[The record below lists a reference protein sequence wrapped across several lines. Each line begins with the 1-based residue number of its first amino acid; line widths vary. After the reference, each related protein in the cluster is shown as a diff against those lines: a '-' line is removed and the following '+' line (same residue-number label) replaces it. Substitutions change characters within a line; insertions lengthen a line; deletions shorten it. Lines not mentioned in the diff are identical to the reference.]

1 MKPRH
6 FLSTSLVACLLA
18 TASRAT
24 IFPYAEYHL
33 GEAGSLGASNK
44 PQDSTGNNHHI
55 PNVAGGESAT
65 VATTG
70 LSPNA
75 TGSTACLDTSNP
87 ANEGWYGEPNTYAT
101 LPTDNFAFGVFARA
115 AAIGNPTRGDV
126 FTLGDVAG
134 SHKLS
139 LEGTGWSSSAH
150 NVDWIAPAGGVPGSF
165 TPNTWVHLAI
175 VRSAG
180 VSTFYIDGV
189 AHGTFSGDAVHAAPH
204 ISVQPGGGEFGFFD
218 GQLDEARIV
227 TFTPGQSPE
236 SVIAALQGG
245 VVPTAFFELGVG
257 ATYNAANLSTDE
269 ESTFR
274 LGGAI
279 QDSVVITG
287 DGGLSV
293 AAGSAPKHIIHISQE
308 GGIPT
313 GSYPLIYYTGS
324 IGGLG
329 FDGLQ
334 LAPLPGRITGSLVN
348 NTVDSTIDLVI
359 SGSEAGDITWTGSGG
374 DIWNVEGNSN
384 WVFTNTTTPTKFFPG
399 DVVRFNDTAATNAV
413 TIAQTV
419 TPGAIYI
426 PANEDYSFNG
436 AGGIGGSAT
445 LEKSGTGTLTFTN
458 PNTHSGEIYID
469 AGTVRVGDGGSTGS
483 LGTGPMGLEGNLIV
497 NRSGTLNMP
506 NSIGGSGSIE
516 KLGDGRLV
524 MSGSSSFE
532 GTVTLTSGVIAS
544 GHANCLGSPGTGTT
558 VAAGATL
565 DAFSGGF
572 GNEPITING
581 TGVNAEGAIIN
592 TGAANQLD
600 GVKFLILGSDSSI
613 GGANRWDVR
622 GDDATIT
629 GGFTLTKIG
638 TGQVSIVNADV
649 SVPNI
654 VIDGGM
660 LSLERGANVDN
671 SSPGTITVNGTV
683 LGFGDFGIPIVC
695 TKPIL
700 MSGGRMTT
708 TSQDANGSAIIDS
721 PVQLEDTA
729 TIQTWSGTTLTYN
742 GAFTGS
748 GSLVKDDFGTAILT
762 GAHSWAGDTTVA
774 LGTLSF
780 AASGLADTST
790 VTVGK
795 AATLNLGFSG
805 TDTVSAMFING
816 IQLAPGVYNA
826 SHDSGR
832 LAGTGSLT
840 VSTGPVGTP
849 YQLWASASGIG
860 GAGSAEDSDN
870 DGISNGI
877 EFVIGSDPS
886 GPGSDSNALRPT
898 ATTTATHLVFIYRRA
913 DESAAFA
920 PFVQYGSDLSG
931 WNTAVNGTNGI
942 TILEEDDAIATG
954 INRVT
959 VSIPVPANGQ
969 SLFARLQATTF

>member
-6 FLSTSLVACLLA
+6 FLSTTVTACLLA
-18 TASRAT
+18 TAARAA

-55 PNVAGGESAT
+55 PNDAGGGTAT

-70 LSPNA
+70 LAPNA
-75 TGSTACLDTSNP
+75 TGSTACLDTSNL
-87 ANEGWYGEPNTYAT
+87 ANEGWYGAPNTYAN
-101 LPTDNFAFGVFARA
+101 LPTDNFAFGIFARA

-150 NVDWIAPAGGVPGSF
+150 NVNWIAPPGGVPGSF

-189 AHGTFSGDAVHAAPH
+189 AHGTFSGAAVHGSPH

-227 TFTPGQSPE
+227 TFTPGQSTE

-257 ATYNAANLSTDE
+257 APFRAANLSTDE

-287 DGGLSV
+287 AGGLSV
-293 AAGSAPKHIIHISQE
+293 VAGTAPKHLIHISQE
-308 GGIPT
+308 GPIAA
-313 GSYPLIYYTGS
+313 GSYPLIAYTGT

-329 FDGLQ
+329 FAGLQ
-334 LAPLPGRITGSLVN
+334 LAQLPGRIAGSLVN
-348 NTVDSTIDLVI
+348 NTANSTIDLVI
-359 SGSEAGDITWTGSGG
+359 TGSETGDITWNGNGTNV
-374 DIWNVEGNSN
+374 WNVEGNSN
-384 WVFTNTTTPTKFFPG
+384 WVFTGSSTPTKFFAG
-399 DVVRFNDTAATNAV
+399 DTVHFTDTAATNAV
-413 TIAQTV
+413 TIAATV
-419 TPGAIYI
+419 TPGAIFI
-426 PANEDYSFNG
+426 PANEDYSFSG
-436 AGGIGGSAT
+436 AGIGGSAT

-469 AGTVRVGDGGSTGS
+469 AGTVRVGDGGTTGS
-483 LGTGPMGLEGNLIV
+483 LGTGLMSLEGNLIV
-497 NRSGTLNMP
+497 HRSGTVNMP
-506 NSIGGSGSIE
+506 NSISGSGSIE
-516 KLGDGRLV
+516 KIGDGRLV
-524 MSGSSSFE
+524 MSGSSSFT
-532 GTVTLTSGVIAS
+532 GAVTLTSGVIAS
-544 GHANCLGSPGTGTT
+544 GNASCLGSNTAGTT
-558 VAAGATL
+558 MAAGASL
-565 DAFSGGF
+565 DCFTAGF

-581 TGVNAEGAIIN
+581 TGVNDEGAIIN
-592 TGAANQLD
+592 TGAASQLD
-600 GVKFLILGSDSSI
+600 GVKFLTLGSDSSI
-613 GGANRWDVR
+613 GGATRWDIR
-622 GDDATIT
+622 GDDATVT
-629 GGFTLTKIG
+629 GPFTLTKIG
-638 TGQVSIVNADV
+638 NAQVSIVNADV

-654 VIDGGM
+654 VVDGGM

-671 SSPGTITVNGTV
+671 TSPGTITVNGTV
-683 LGFGDFGIPIVC
+683 FGFGDFGIPIVC

-700 MSGGRMTT
+700 MNGGRMTT
-708 TSQDANGSAIIDS
+708 TSQDANGSAVIDS
-721 PVQLEDTA
+721 PVQLEDTT

-748 GSLVKDDFGTAILT
+748 GSLVKEDFGTVVLS

-774 LGTLSF
+774 LGTLSL
-780 AASGLADTST
+780 AASGLADAST
-790 VTVGK
+790 VTVGT
-795 AATLNLGFSG
+795 AGTLNLDFAG
-805 TDTVSAMFING
+805 TDTVSALSVKG
-816 IQLAPGVYNA
+816 IQLSPGVYDA
-826 SHDSGR
+826 SHASGR
-832 LAGTGSLT
+832 LTGTGSLT

-849 YQLWASASGIG
+849 YQLWATANGLG
-860 GAGSAEDSDN
+860 GSGSAADSDN

-877 EFVIGSDPS
+877 EFVIGGDPS
-886 GPGSDSNALRPT
+886 GPGSDSNTLKPT
-898 ATTTATHLVFIYRRA
+898 ITKNATHLVFVYSRT

-920 PFVQYGSDLSG
+920 PAVQYGGDLIG
-931 WNTAVNGTNGI
+931 WNNAVNGTNGV

-954 INRVT
+954 IDRVT
-959 VSIPVPANGQ
+959 VSIPLPASEQ
-969 SLFARLQATTF
+969 KLFARLQATIF